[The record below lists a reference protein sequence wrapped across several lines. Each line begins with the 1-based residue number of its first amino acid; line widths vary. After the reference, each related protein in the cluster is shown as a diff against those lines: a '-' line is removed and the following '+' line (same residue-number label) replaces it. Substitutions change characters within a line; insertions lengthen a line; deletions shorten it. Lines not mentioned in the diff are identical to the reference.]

1 MVNKNN
7 ALNLIVCI
15 KDNKLQALLQQGYSK
30 AQVVPIYGD
39 IEYKISNAKS
49 ITAALDDLDKRIKSN
64 NQQLSFLYWLVDKPS
79 SPVWQLASNTNDYQQ
94 FITNTAWQYL
104 SWEWLSTRFN
114 SKNGITDKSL
124 IEQVIPWLVSMDDA
138 AEQERMQKA
147 LEQEHQNES
156 ERLAAERAT
165 LRVQN
170 EQLKAENAALR
181 QVDKELLVTFL
192 PALFARVFTILGAAD
207 LALLCGSV
215 QPLNIPSPFPEP
227 STEALRVLQ
236 KKFRSLPKAAQLDV
250 VQLVQHLPHR
260 QRLNVRPEMRELVSE
275 LEEAN
280 E

>member
-39 IEYKISNAKS
+39 AEYEISNAKS
-49 ITAALDDLDKRIKSN
+49 ITAALDDIYKRIKSG
-64 NQQLSFLYWLVDKPS
+64 NQQLSFLCWLVDKS
-79 SPVWQLASNTNDYQQ
+79 SSQNWLQASSTPDYQQ

-114 SKNGITDKSL
+114 SKNGITDKAL
-124 IEQVIPWLVSMDDA
+124 IEQVIPWLVSVDDA
-138 AEQERMQKA
+138 VEQEQMQKA

-165 LRVQN
+165 LQVQN

-181 QVDKELLVTFL
+181 RVDKELLVAYL
-192 PALFARVFTILGAAD
+192 PALFSRVFTVLGAAD
-207 LALLCGSV
+207 LALLCGSIE
-215 QPLNIPSPFPEP
+215 PLNIPNPFPEP

-236 KKFRSLPKAAQLDV
+236 KKFRSLPQTAKLEV

-275 LEEAN
+275 LEAVN

>member
-114 SKNGITDKSL
+114 SKNGITDKAL
-124 IEQVIPWLVSMDDA
+124 IEQVIPWLVSVDDA
-138 AEQERMQKA
+138 VEQEQMQKA
-147 LEQEHQNES
+147 LEQEHESES

-236 KKFRSLPKAAQLDV
+236 KKFRSLPQAAQFEV

-275 LEEAN
+275 LESAN

>member
-7 ALNLIVCI
+7 TLNLIVCI

-104 SWEWLSTRFN
+104 SWEWLSARFN
-114 SKNGITDKSL
+114 SKNGITDKAL
-124 IEQVIPWLVSMDDA
+124 IEQVIPWLVSVDDA
-138 AEQERMQKA
+138 VEQEQMQKA
-147 LEQEHQNES
+147 LEQEHESES

-236 KKFRSLPKAAQLDV
+236 KKFRSLPQAAQFEV

-275 LEEAN
+275 LESAN

>member
-165 LRVQN
+165 LQVQN

-181 QVDKELLVTFL
+181 QVDKELLATYL
-192 PALFARVFTILGAAD
+192 PALFSRVFTVLGAAD

-215 QPLNIPSPFPEP
+215 EPLNIPSPFPEP

>member
-39 IEYKISNAKS
+39 AEYEISNAKS

-114 SKNGITDKSL
+114 SKNGITDKAL
-124 IEQVIPWLVSMDDA
+124 IEQVIPWLVSVDDA
-138 AEQERMQKA
+138 VEQEQMQKA
-147 LEQEHQNES
+147 LEQEHESES

-236 KKFRSLPKAAQLDV
+236 KKFRSLPQAAQFEV

-275 LEEAN
+275 LESAN

>member
-114 SKNGITDKSL
+114 SKNGITDKAL
-124 IEQVIPWLVSMDDA
+124 IEQVIPWLVSVDDA
-138 AEQERMQKA
+138 VEQEQMQKA
-147 LEQEHQNES
+147 LEQEHESES

-236 KKFRSLPKAAQLDV
+236 KKFRSLPQAAQFEV

>member
-147 LEQEHQNES
+147 LEQEHESES

-260 QRLNVRPEMRELVSE
+260 QRLNIRPEMRELVSE
-275 LEEAN
+275 LEEVN

>member
-147 LEQEHQNES
+147 LEQEHESES

-260 QRLNVRPEMRELVSE
+260 QRLNIRPEMRELVSE
-275 LEEAN
+275 LESAN